1 MWITSEYLWKVV
13 HYLWKVECKNTK
25 ISAVEN

>member
-13 HYLWKVECKNTK
+13 YYLWKVECKNTK
-25 ISAVEN
+25 ISDVEN